1 MAAQKVSPGPTHG
14 TISTAEKYDSGKGTQ
29 LKPKPKGASAPTDDS
44 RVGMF
49 NSSWENPE
57 ECTVNSFVTMGEKG
71 KYRCVN
77 VSPGGVPKPKNGE
90 CPHCSTSAYTG
101 KPNEIRSLGGVW
113 EIREFAKDRRA
124 MVECS
129 HCRTIF
135 AVTVNNWG

>member
-1 MAAQKVSPGPTHG
+1 MTRLRFFLGLIGVPMAAQKPTPG
-14 TISTAEKYDSGKGTQ
+14 SGSGEVQK
-29 LKPKPKGASAPTDDS
+29 LEAIMDDPN
-44 RVGMF
+44 F
-49 NSSWENPE
+49 ENPK
-57 ECTVNSFVTMGEKG
+57 ECTGSSLVVMGEKR

-129 HCRTIF
+129 YCRTIF
-135 AVTVNNWG
+135 AVTVTNWG